1 MKQTVFSIISILV
14 LALLVFILLT
24 LATQAQ
30 TSDSAEL
37 AASGG
42 TFVLQKI
49 VVAGGGGEMLQ
60 TNSFIN
66 GTFGQ
71 TIAGIRSSGGQ
82 FSLYSG
88 FWTPENFT
96 PTAANAI
103 VGGRIL
109 TADGRGIKN
118 AQISVTFPSGV
129 SIITLSNAFGYYRF
143 ADIPVG
149 ETYIF
154 SVKAKRFEFS
164 QPSQSRNIVGDT
176 QDINF
181 EANSNETKQAP

>member
-1 MKQTVFSIISILV
+1 MKQTVFSKISILV

-42 TFVLQKI
+42 TFVLQKL

-60 TNSFIN
+60 TNSVIN
-66 GTFGQ
+66 GTSGQ
-71 TIAGIRSSGGQ
+71 AIAGIRSSGGQ

-118 AQISVTFPSGV
+118 AQISVTFPSGA

-149 ETYIF
+149 ATYIF